1 MILLGD
7 QLVSCIC
14 AYALQVDRG
23 EKEKDD
29 FGTCSYTCVR
39 DGCWWDMK
47 DHVDAGV
54 DRYAE
59 VCSRYVFVE
68 RNLEGESVKVL

>member
-1 MILLGD
+1 MKKRRMILG
-7 QLVSCIC
+7 LVV
-14 AYALQVDRG
+14 QHG
-23 EKEKDD
+23 WN
-29 FGTCSYTCVR
+29 YTCVR

-54 DRYAE
+54 DRYGE

>member
-1 MILLGD
+1 MKKRRMILG
-7 QLVSCIC
+7 LVV
-14 AYALQVDRG
+14 QHG
-23 EKEKDD
+23 WN
-29 FGTCSYTCVR
+29 YTCVR
-39 DGCWWDMK
+39 DGCCWWDMK

-54 DRYAE
+54 DRYGE